1 MVVKKIREPNVRTWI
16 GTMAVI
22 VDAGD
27 VYLNFINLKFI
38 VSPISVLKVP
48 LGEQAAGG
56 RDLLSNEEHMVS
68 NHCSGNVLP
77 KAMLAVLIGKGI
89 TS

>member
-1 MVVKKIREPNVRTWI
+1 MIAGP

-27 VYLNFINLKFI
+27 VYLNFIHLKFI
-38 VSPISVLKVP
+38 VSPISVLKVS

-56 RDLLSNEEHMVS
+56 RDLLSNEEQMVS
-68 NHCSGNVLP
+68 NHCSEGMFCQNQCSL
-77 KAMLAVLIGKGI
+77 
-89 TS
+89 S